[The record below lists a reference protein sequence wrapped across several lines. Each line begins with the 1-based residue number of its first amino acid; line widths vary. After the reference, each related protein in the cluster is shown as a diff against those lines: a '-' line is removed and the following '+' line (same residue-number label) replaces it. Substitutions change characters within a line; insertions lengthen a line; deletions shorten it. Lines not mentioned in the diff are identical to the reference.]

1 VIGVYEPMVMLTG
14 SEALHTSYA
23 AQPDL
28 SPHSDYYHGACHAQ
42 RQEASCS

>member
-14 SEALHTSYA
+14 SETLQTSYA

-28 SPHSDYYHGACHAQ
+28 SPDSDYYHGACHAQ
-42 RQEASCS
+42 RQEDSFS